1 MCGWTDPD
9 NRRTYPWEHEDK
21 ELIQFHKDMIRIH
34 KSYEALKSGSV
45 LYLHGGHKI
54 LCYGRF
60 TDNKQVV
67 VIMNTNYEDVDLKL
81 HIRQIG
87 VYNHSILRRVML
99 TNGRGLYT
107 GATGFHGGAQRTHDQ
122 SSEDECDG
130 ACSCLMAGR
139 QRYTRQRYMT

>member
-9 NRRTYPWEHEDK
+9 NRRTYPWGHEDK

-87 VYNHSILRRVML
+87 VYNHSILRRVM
-99 TNGRGLYT
+99 R
-107 GATGFHGGAQRTHDQ
+107 
-122 SSEDECDG
+122 
-130 ACSCLMAGR
+130 
-139 QRYTRQRYMT
+139 

>member
-1 MCGWTDPD
+1 MSRIGKHPIAVPAGVEVKVDGSTVTVKGPKGSL
-9 NRRTYPWEHEDK
+9 TK
-21 ELIQFHKDMIRIH
+21 EFHKDMIRIH

-99 TNGRGLYT
+99 TNEEGYT
-107 GATGFHGGAQRTHDQ
+107 LEPQDFMVEHNVLTIKAPKMSAMVLVR
-122 SSEDECDG
+122 
-130 ACSCLMAGR
+130 A
-139 QRYTRQRYMT
+139 